1 MVDDRIIISMV
12 KRNPFTTAN
21 QVNNTLQEVRV
32 SMSQSTI
39 KRRLHESKYRGLTAR
54 CKPLISLKNR
64 KARLDFAKKTSKKA
78 ITVQEEL
85 SLDR

>member
-1 MVDDRIIISMV
+1 
-12 KRNPFTTAN
+12 
-21 QVNNTLQEVRV
+21 
-32 SMSQSTI
+32 MSQSTI